1 MLQVRAQRA
10 TAAASAGDETASD
23 ASSDD
28 GWLDVSVPPRA
39 RSDAE
44 AGAIV
49 NTGLQL
55 PYWTNDVWRAT
66 PHRVVSRSAAEA
78 DESRY
83 SIACFIDA
91 DADARVAVDP
101 RFVPE
106 GARAKYPPTTGR
118 EYLQRAIREAQRA
131 PAA

>member
-1 MLQVRAQRA
+1 MNYSLHSLGGMRIIEHGIFEHLANK
-10 TAAASAGDETASD
+10 
-23 ASSDD
+23 
-28 GWLDVSVPPRA
+28 
-39 RSDAE
+39 DAE

-83 SIACFIDA
+83 SIACFIDP
-91 DADARVAVDP
+91 DADAPVAVDE
-101 RFVPE
+101 RFSCSR
-106 GARAKYPPTTGR
+106 ARHRGTRRPPGSS
-118 EYLQRAIREAQRA
+118 LCS
-131 PAA
+131 